1 MIKGMNF
8 LVTHIYGDGNTCADT
23 LANIGL
29 NVNSFIWW
37 QDVPNIIRFDVLSNM
52 LGMPNFRFVS
62 FWKGLGYL
70 PLLFFGVIIFV

>member
-62 FWKGLGYL
+62 F
-70 PLLFFGVIIFV
+70 